1 LWIKIL
7 TFVKKKMSDNKKE
20 QVVVKSVLHQR
31 NKHRDRYDFKQLIAA
46 CPELEKYLK
55 SNIHSDQTIDFAN
68 PKAVKWLNYALLK
81 TYYAIQNWTI
91 PTGYLCPPIPSRA
104 DYLHYIADLLA
115 TSNYGKT
122 PVGNTVKCMDIG
134 VGASCIYPIIGN
146 KEYNWSFIGSDI
158 DPVALQSAN
167 KIIENNSFLVK
178 NIELRLQE
186 NPNDIFHG
194 IMNRS
199 EPIDFTICNPP
210 FHASQEDALQSTLKK
225 ISSLKKKKATEPVQN
240 FGGQSNELW
249 CNGGEL
255 RFIRDM
261 IRQSK
266 QFSTNCFWY
275 TTLVS
280 KQSHLAAIHDAIT
293 SAGAFQA
300 KTINMGQGNK
310 VSRIVAW
317 SFLNSAQQK
326 KWRDTR
332 WNALK

>member
-1 LWIKIL
+1 
-7 TFVKKKMSDNKKE
+7 MAENKSE
-20 QVVVKSVLHQR
+20 QVVVKSVLHKR
-31 NKHRDRYDFKQLIAA
+31 NKHRNRYDFKHLITV
-46 CPELEKYLK
+46 CPELEKYVK
-55 SNIHSDQTIDFAN
+55 PNIHGDETIDFAN
-68 PKAVKWLNYALLK
+68 PKAVKWLNKALLK
-81 TYYAIQNWTI
+81 TYYAIEDWTI
-91 PTGYLCPPIPSRA
+91 PTGYLCPPIPGRA

-122 PVGNTVKCMDIG
+122 PVGTKIKCMDIG

-146 KEYNWSFIGSDI
+146 KEYGWSFVGSDV
-158 DPVALQSAN
+158 DPVALESAN
-167 KIIENNSFLVK
+167 KIIKNHLFLFK

-194 IMNRS
+194 IMDRN

-210 FHASQEDALQSTLKK
+210 FHASQEDALQGTLKK
-225 ISSLKKKKATEPVQN
+225 ISSLTNKKATVPVQN

-249 CNGGEL
+249 CEGGEL

-275 TTLVS
+275 STLVS
-280 KQSHLAAIHDAIT
+280 KQSHLAAIHDALT
-293 SAGAFQA
+293 NAGAFQV

-317 SFLNSAQQK
+317 TFLNSAQQK

-332 WNALK
+332 WNNSTNIDKNKEHH